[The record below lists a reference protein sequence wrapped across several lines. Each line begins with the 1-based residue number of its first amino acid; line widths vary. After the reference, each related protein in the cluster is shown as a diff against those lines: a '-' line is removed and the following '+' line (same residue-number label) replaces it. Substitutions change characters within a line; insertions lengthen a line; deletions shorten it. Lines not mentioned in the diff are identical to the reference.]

1 MKQNISYLRRS
12 SRDKVSPRNNRN
24 NGRTNTPHEGTQV
37 VDGKTKAQL
46 AQVMDKHL
54 GLARDAQ
61 TGGDRVAAEG
71 HYQHADH
78 YYRLL
83 SVSHESPESTPSK
96 HSAFSTYEAEIS
108 GSRDRG
114 REKRESSAPPMET
127 PPLDTLPMETPSQG
141 PIADLGANSGDGES
155 LNHQW
160 QNFVYG
166 VS

>member
-12 SRDKVSPRNNRN
+12 SRDKVPTRNNRS
-24 NGRTNTPHEGTQV
+24 NGRTNTTHEGTQLV
-37 VDGKTKAQL
+37 EGKTKAQL
-46 AQVMDKHL
+46 TQVMDKHL

-83 SVSHESPESTPSK
+83 SVSHESPESTSGK
-96 HSAFSTYEAEIS
+96 HSSFSTYEAETP
-108 GSRDRG
+108 GSRERG
-114 REKRESSAPPMET
+114 REKRESSSPPMET
-127 PPLDTLPMETPSQG
+127 PPLETLPQG
-141 PIADLGANSGDGES
+141 PIADLGANSGDGDS